1 MSNSESPAKVWYEA
15 NCHCGAIKYRVNV
28 PSLETQKVT
37 NCNCSICCKNGY
49 LNVYPKRTDVV
60 FHKGEDH
67 MKGYLF
73 GEKRCMHKFCPTCGS
88 SLFVDPHM
96 DDPEL
101 IVVNVCVGFV
111 MVLLWNPLIWPR
123 YGCSKILTWISWSC
137 GSTMGSID
145 YSLDM
150 TYDWLAITRGYF
162 STVPRELRWQL
173 VVGCLSTQSL
183 NRNVSKATD
192 RFCS

>member
-101 IVVNVCVGFV
+101 IVVNVRMFKDIDVDKLELWKYDGFNR
-111 MVLLWNPLIWPR
+111 LQPR
-123 YGCSKILTWISWSC
+123 Y
-137 GSTMGSID
+137 D
-145 YSLDM
+145 
-150 TYDWLAITRGYF
+150 
-162 STVPRELRWQL
+162 V
-173 VVGCLSTQSL
+173 
-183 NRNVSKATD
+183 
-192 RFCS
+192 

>member
-1 MSNSESPAKVWYEA
+1 MSNSESPANVWYEA
-15 NCHCGAIKYRVNV
+15 NCHCGAIKYKVNV

-73 GEKRCMHKFCPTCGS
+73 GEERCMHKFCPTCGS

-101 IVVNVCVGFV
+101 IVVNVRMFKDIDVDKLELWKYDGFNR
-111 MVLLWNPLIWPR
+111 LQPR
-123 YGCSKILTWISWSC
+123 Y
-137 GSTMGSID
+137 D
-145 YSLDM
+145 
-150 TYDWLAITRGYF
+150 
-162 STVPRELRWQL
+162 V
-173 VVGCLSTQSL
+173 
-183 NRNVSKATD
+183 
-192 RFCS
+192 